1 MRVWRK
7 TVAVSVVVSL
17 GIVGTMNQWWLDS
30 VPGETIP
37 GETIPGVSQSVAA
50 TAATMAKP
58 GIALPT
64 VTTEA
69 ASMLTST
76 ETFRKMRTD
85 LATAQE
91 KAASLTSYVAT
102 LDMQEEVNG
111 RLRPMNRIHVKV
123 RQQPFSVYMRWTDN
137 EQEVLFVEGQNDD
150 RLLVK
155 PAKGLAALKRLWRI
169 DPESRM
175 AKQGCRYPVTDTG
188 IQKLIDRVQEF
199 YAARED
205 WASVADFS
213 TADAVVSD
221 TEVTAYTIR
230 FRDQDASPEY
240 GASQLCFE
248 PSTGLLISVQNFG
261 WSENDDDHPLV
272 EHYVYGDIRQD
283 PPLQDTDFDEQNEEY
298 SFVVK

>member
-1 MRVWRK
+1 MRVLRK
-7 TVAVSVVVSL
+7 SVALCFVACL
-17 GIVGTMNQWWLDS
+17 GCIGAMNQFWLDS
-30 VPGETIP
+30 VPGETVA
-37 GETIPGVSQSVAA
+37 GVSTSLAA
-50 TAATMAKP
+50 TAATMKNSVSS
-58 GIALPT
+58 LPAAR
-64 VTTEA
+64 TEA
-69 ASMLTST
+69 ASMLTSA
-76 ETFRKMRTD
+76 ETFRKMHAD

-111 RLRPMNRIHVKV
+111 RLRPMNRIHVKL

-137 EQEVLFVEGQNDD
+137 DQEVLFVEGRNDD

-169 DPESRM
+169 DPDSRM

-199 YAARED
+199 YSARED

-213 TADAVVSD
+213 IADAVVAD
-221 TEVTAYTIR
+221 TDVTAYSIR
-230 FRDQDASPEY
+230 FRDQKASPDY

-248 PSTGLLISVQNFG
+248 PTTGLLISVQNFG
-261 WSENDDDHPLV
+261 WSENDDHPLV

-298 SFVVK
+298 AFVVR